1 MVALEM
7 FCVSQI
13 DMCMRQAD
21 VPLILVLAVGW
32 STQPDSMTAD
42 DNEMLSLGVVR
53 MSSCWKLG
61 CLGRLLCHG

>member
-13 DMCMRQAD
+13 DMRMRQAD

-53 MSSCWKLG
+53 RSSCRKLG
-61 CLGRLLCHG
+61 RLGRLLCHG